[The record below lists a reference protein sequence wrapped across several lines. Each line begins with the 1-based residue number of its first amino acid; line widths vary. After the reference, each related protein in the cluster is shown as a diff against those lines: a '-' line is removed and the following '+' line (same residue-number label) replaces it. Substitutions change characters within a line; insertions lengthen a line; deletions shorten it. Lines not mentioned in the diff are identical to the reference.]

1 MVSSTQRHNPE
12 ETAVCFN
19 MKKATK
25 EILKLIAV
33 LGLILFLLPSAM
45 IRMVFLY
52 GDTYPFSFRD
62 ARITKAIHLQAERG
76 EVNLS
81 AATPFTWDTV
91 YYINDIPM
99 EDDIN
104 SIQAR
109 LHVNLNTL
117 RRVRIGKFDLPMGHC
132 FIFIKDGKFV
142 ADLLM
147 PASFAWN
154 IPTKP
159 VDDDWQCFG
168 YAVLPVTEARFV
180 PDEHGHFHLI
190 GDAA

>member
-1 MVSSTQRHNPE
+1 MVSPTKNTTSK
-12 ETAVCFN
+12 ETAVYSN

-25 EILKLIAV
+25 ETLKLIAV

-45 IRMVFLY
+45 MRMVFLY
-52 GDTYPFSFRD
+52 EDTYPFSFRD

-81 AATPFTWDTV
+81 AATPFEWDTV

-109 LHVNLNTL
+109 LHVDLNAL

-159 VDDDWQCFG
+159 VDDDWQYFG
-168 YAVLPVTEARFV
+168 YAALPIAEARFV
-180 PDEHGHFHLI
+180 PDEHGQFHLI